1 MLARRG
7 ADEYQDIGQKKAGA
21 GVPQSNDI
29 FRDEVKDFLAHS
41 LTPEI
46 LEGGRRMTSVFAE
59 KNVSVAW
66 QRILHQKGWVAPG
79 WPVQYGGTGW
89 NEAERYIFASE
100 CAKAGAPSLAPM
112 GLKMVGPAIMHF
124 GTEPQKNFYLP
135 RILSAEHYWCQGYSE
150 PGSGSDL
157 ASLQLRATS
166 DGDDYVLNGSKIW
179 TTHAHVADWI
189 FCLVRTRFE
198 GKPQAGITF
207 LLIDM
212 RSAGIGVR
220 PIVTLAGDHE
230 LNQVFFDD
238 VRVPK
243 ANRLG
248 DENDGWT
255 VAKYLLT
262 FERGSSGAAAGL
274 RAKLE
279 RLKRAARD
287 LLSEDASFR
296 AKAAEL
302 AIRIEA
308 IEMTERRLVAAFSTG
323 ESIGPISSLLKIQ
336 STETMQQLDE
346 LAIEAAGIYGT
357 ARQPDMQLAGSN
369 VESIGPPE
377 HALAM
382 PRYLNNRAG
391 SIYGG
396 SNEVQ
401 RNIIAQVLLQ
411 L

>member
-1 MLARRG
+1 
-7 ADEYQDIGQKKAGA
+7 
-21 GVPQSNDI
+21 VPQGNDI

-262 FERGSSGAAAGL
+262 FERGSGGAAAGL
-274 RAKLE
+274 RANLE

-346 LAIEAAGIYGT
+346 LAIEAAGIYGP

>member
-1 MLARRG
+1 
-7 ADEYQDIGQKKAGA
+7 
-21 GVPQSNDI
+21 
-29 FRDEVKDFLAHS
+29 
-41 LTPEI
+41 
-46 LEGGRRMTSVFAE
+46 
-59 KNVSVAW
+59 
-66 QRILHQKGWVAPG
+66 
-79 WPVQYGGTGW
+79 
-89 NEAERYIFASE
+89 
-100 CAKAGAPSLAPM
+100 
-112 GLKMVGPAIMHF
+112 
-124 GTEPQKNFYLP
+124 
-135 RILSAEHYWCQGYSE
+135 
-150 PGSGSDL
+150 
-157 ASLQLRATS
+157 LRA
-166 DGDDYVLNGSKIW
+166 N
-179 TTHAHVADWI
+179 
-189 FCLVRTRFE
+189 
-198 GKPQAGITF
+198 
-207 LLIDM
+207 
-212 RSAGIGVR
+212 
-220 PIVTLAGDHE
+220 
-230 LNQVFFDD
+230 
-238 VRVPK
+238 
-243 ANRLG
+243 
-248 DENDGWT
+248 
-255 VAKYLLT
+255 
-262 FERGSSGAAAGL
+262 
-274 RAKLE
+274 LE

-346 LAIEAAGIYGT
+346 LAIEAAGIYGP